1 MQERH
6 QSAPNLAPIQRKYLA
21 RNPIL
26 RWANASFLRAV
37 DTLLGSIRFN
47 RLLDVGCG
55 EGIVLSRVST
65 KGDGLAIGIDYDP
78 ERVRSALE
86 RIDASRLLVG
96 DAHRLPFSDGSYDVV
111 MSLEVLEHLSRP
123 DLALHEMHRISSQYL
138 LASVPNEPWWRIG
151 NLLRLKYVRAWGNT
165 PEHIQHWSSRGFASF
180 IGDKF
185 KVIQLTRPFLWTFV
199 LAEKVT

>member
-1 MQERH
+1 MQSRH
-6 QSAPNLAPIQRKYLA
+6 ESAPNLAPIQRKYLA

-37 DTLLGSIRFN
+37 DSLLGTIHFN

-55 EGIVLSRVST
+55 EGIVLSRLPRTES
-65 KGDGLAIGIDYDP
+65 GFAIGLDYDP

-96 DAHRLPFSDGSYDVV
+96 DAHHLPFRDGSYDVV

-123 DLALHEMHRISSQYL
+123 DLALGEMHRISGRYL

-151 NLLRLKYVRAWGNT
+151 NMLRLKYLRDWGNT
-165 PEHIQHWSSRGFASF
+165 PEHIQHWSSQGFARF
-180 IGDKF
+180 VGGRF
-185 KVIQLTRPFLWTFV
+185 KVIRLSRPFLWTFV
-199 LAEKVT
+199 LAEKTA